1 MSKPVDLFAV
11 WTPINIQKSEPAS
24 EEPLKGPIAGIVSTE
39 AKDLQGD
46 SIMQSGCDWD
56 YFLKRGWLNYEH
68 QQGPEHIV
76 GYPTV
81 VKPTMLNGK
90 RATMIEGYLLLDR
103 PRAKEV
109 YESAKAI
116 QKAADGRSIGFSVE
130 GQVLERDNKDPK
142 IITKARILNVSVT
155 AHPVNPDARL
165 EVLARSL
172 LELDVDQTNIGENS
186 IKSDTLAE
194 DIKLEEASMTDDQTN
209 KGLVGVQ
216 SMTKPDPEAALSPLA
231 SQSIDGQPANKTSAP
246 DDEDMSQILE
256 GMMRRVMK
264 DEMAKMMSD
273 EVEKMM
279 DQAKGYYSGNK
290 VSDTEKSADLRPPMV
305 SLPQMQT
312 LLGKVFPQ
320 LPASEQRAMARKLLT
335 AAKSYHS

>member
-1 MSKPVDLFAV
+1 MNKVDLFSV
-11 WTPINIQKSEPAS
+11 WTPINIAKSEGGS
-24 EEPLKGPIAGIVSTE
+24 EKEPLKGPIAGIVSTE

-46 SIMQSGCDWD
+46 SIIQSGCDWD

-81 VKPTMLNGK
+81 VRPTMFNGK
-90 RATMIEGYLLLDR
+90 KATMIEGYLLLDR

-130 GQVLERDNKDPK
+130 GQVLERDTKDPK

-172 LELDVDQTNIGENS
+172 LELDINIGENAMD
-186 IKSDTLAE
+186 SDTLSE
-194 DIKLEEASMTDDQTN
+194 VTNNEEVSMTSDQTN
-209 KGLVGVQ
+209 KGMVGIQ
-216 SMTKPDPEAALSPLA
+216 QPAKPDPQAALSPLA
-231 SQSIDGQPANKTSAP
+231 SQSIDGQPSPGSSPMPK
-246 DDEDMSQILE
+246 DEDMASLME

-264 DEMAKMMSD
+264 EEMAKMMSD

-279 DQAKGYYSGNK
+279 DQAKGYYSGDK
-290 VSDTEKSADLRPPMV
+290 VSDAEKAADMRPPMV

-320 LPASEQRAMARKLLT
+320 LAASEQRAMARKLLS